1 MSLTTPAPKRP
12 MWRATLRRY
21 TMAALITYLGFVLM
35 LALLQRHLI
44 YLPTREARLEPQAA
58 GLSAGR
64 VQTITL
70 RTDDDL
76 ELRGW
81 HVLPEGRNAADARAC
96 DRELA
101 AGGWVVLYFSGNAG
115 HRGYRTLECET
126 FTQLGCHVFI
136 FDYRGY
142 GENPGS
148 PSEERLAADARAVWK
163 YTTETRGVAPPRV
176 LLAGESLGGGVA
188 VRLAA
193 EVSAADAWPGG
204 LILRSTFSSLVDTG
218 AYHYPWVPVRWALID
233 RYPSTDRIPGVR
245 CPILQ
250 FHGARDTI
258 IPLALG
264 RRLFAAA
271 PATSATGVAK
281 RFVELPNADHNDVLL
296 VAEPELRHAIQ
307 EFLDG
312 LGPAER

>member
-1 MSLTTPAPKRP
+1 
-12 MWRATLRRY
+12 
-21 TMAALITYLGFVLM
+21 
-35 LALLQRHLI
+35 
-44 YLPTREARLEPQAA
+44 
-58 GLSAGR
+58 
-64 VQTITL
+64 
-70 RTDDDL
+70 
-76 ELRGW
+76 
-81 HVLPEGRNAADARAC
+81 
-96 DRELA
+96 
-101 AGGWVVLYFSGNAG
+101 
-115 HRGYRTLECET
+115 LECET

-148 PSEERLAADARAVWK
+148 PSEERLAADARAAWK

-193 EVSAADAWPGG
+193 EVSAADTLPGG
-204 LILRSTFSSLVDTG
+204 LILRSTFSSLIDAG

-233 RYPSTDRIPGVR
+233 RYPSTERIPGVR

-250 FHGARDTI
+250 FHGTRDTV

-264 RRLFAAA
+264 RQLFSAA

-296 VAEPELRHAIQ
+296 VAEPEMRHAVQ

-312 LGPAER
+312 LGPTKKQVPQE